1 MQIANA
7 RGKNRKADVL
17 EETPE
22 SDSATTT
29 KAKAK
34 AKNKLTRKQQIQ
46 QLSFEEI
53 ETDHEADDVDGDK
66 ENSEASG

>member
-1 MQIANA
+1 MAQR
-7 RGKNRKADVL
+7 RGKIRKADVL

-34 AKNKLTRKQQIQ
+34 APTKLTRKQQIEK
-46 QLSFEEI
+46 LSFEEI

>member
-1 MQIANA
+1 MANP

-22 SDSATTT
+22 SDVATT
-29 KAKAK
+29 KVKAK
-34 AKNKLTRKQQIQ
+34 AKNKLTRKQQIE
-46 QLSFEEI
+46 QLAVEDV
-53 ETDHEADDVDGDK
+53 ETDQEADDVDGDK